1 MKATKTTG
9 QPSYLLKAKM
19 RIGFVFLFFCTLILQ
34 ANTLTAQARS
44 YFSNNAALFIQE
56 LTEQMNASKRDD
68 YKKLVADFGR
78 AWESEYIDAQRDVI
92 LKTANEMKNKRLVMY
107 PYFGNYLALL
117 QKLRALDVSAQRFYE
132 WHNIYSKVLT
142 LNQRSIDQFVASST
156 DFFGL
161 SALYASEALLW
172 EFYGAEYKFEFENG
186 QVKVNIPKLDLR
198 CKYYNDSIVIRSSS
212 GYWLPIEQRFVGS
225 GGSIDWQ
232 RAGFSEDSIYVD
244 LGDFSINLKQF
255 QFNADSVQLF
265 NQALGRFIPGSL
277 KDKCMANVSS
287 ENVSFPRF
295 MSYEG
300 ALSLDN
306 IFKNVSVRGK
316 YALNGNRYLA
326 VGDRKDPAE
335 VFIYKNDTTT
345 VKAYANQFAI
355 RASEIYAS
363 NAIIHVVLN
372 RDSIYHPGIAMRFTT
387 ADRKLLLFLESGT
400 INKIPFSNSYHELD
414 VYCEAVSWKIDEPF
428 IEFKM
433 QTGLSEAIA
442 VFTSK
447 DYFDQRE
454 YMAAQ
459 GYATYNPLYR
469 LYQYGRQTG
478 ENYFPAAGFAAF
490 MKLPLNSL
498 RQLLIDLAN
507 QGFIYYDRE
516 LEEIT
521 ILKKLYH
528 YNNASAGRIDYDI
541 IKFVSKTNQESNA
554 RLNIATR
561 ELQVN
566 GVNVIIMSDTHTVF
580 AVPTEQRI
588 LVTKNRGIEF
598 SGHVHSGTL
607 DFYGDGFTF
616 DYENFKI
623 QMQNVDS
630 LRFQVMTGQID
641 GRGQP
646 VLARIDNALENITG
660 VLHIDY
666 PGNKSGRKPIW
677 KYPFFES
684 KQESFVYYDKPEIQ
698 SGSYSRDKFF
708 FRVDP
713 FVLDSLDFAG
723 STSRLNLTGT
733 LVSGGIFPDLNEK
746 LRFQDDLSL
755 GFIAFTPEGGYPIY
769 GGKGRYLNNIT
780 LDRQGLH
787 GYGTLN
793 YLTSESKSNNFY
805 FRPEST
811 SAQLERYDIKKGT
824 YQATSYPKLHGEEV
838 GMLWKALTDSMLV
851 YRGVGPF
858 ETFDGLIL
866 FEGDLLYTP
875 EHLYAD
881 GIMRYGRD
889 RVSSRQ
895 FVFEAMKSSAEVQR
909 LQIASNN
916 SELLVLNTEDLEGE
930 IDFNV
935 RYGTFRNRLGQTK
948 VHLPYNEYR
957 ASLTDLEW
965 DLRKNKLIL
974 GSLKDLEA
982 PKTSFYS
989 ENPAQDRF
997 SFVAAL
1003 GAIDLNVFDLALQGI
1018 KELLT
1023 ADAVVVPDSG
1033 QAIIGKEAK
1042 MNTLRKAKLLFDN
1055 TSQDHFVY
1063 DATIDIFG
1071 AKKYEGEGKYD
1082 YADINKQKQAIYL
1095 NLIRPNVKGVTTA
1108 SGTVAVEDSF
1118 VLNPGFGFSG
1128 GVSVSSERKFLNF
1141 NGLVTLPEL
1150 ADTIRHAPFRYNSSF
1165 DPTRMHIELAEFK
1178 DDMNRRTFAGIMIN
1192 ISTSQ
1197 VYAALGGP
1205 KLATSDS
1212 ILIESSGI
1220 IKYDEQNRSYS
1231 VGPQDLILNE
1241 EGIGNVLV
1249 FNGNNEAVV
1258 GKGRIRL
1265 GFNKDPIVVRA
1276 GGEITHRYNQGTTDM
1291 LLAVL
1296 IDMLLPDEALKLFY
1310 NQLIDYSFNAA
1321 DVNNDQEY
1329 VRLAFNTML
1338 DAKEAA
1344 KVVSAMDAYGIIPN
1358 NTSTAYVFVIS
1369 NLDLSW
1375 DGDTRSFRSIETIG
1389 LANLN
1394 GESVNKRLNGIVE
1407 IQILPTGRTLN
1418 LLFEPS
1424 QELYFFFNYRSGRV
1438 YPVSS
1443 MMEFNQIVKKGLG
1456 KKKKK
1461 KDVQNKVLMGI
1472 TQNKDKLVRRHEN
1485 WLGE

>member
-1 MKATKTTG
+1 M
-9 QPSYLLKAKM
+9 
-19 RIGFVFLFFCTLILQ
+19 ILFFCAFIFQ
-34 ANTLTAQARS
+34 VTALSAQSRS
-44 YFSNNAALFIQE
+44 FFSNNYELFLQE

-78 AWESEYIDAQRDVI
+78 AWEGEYIDAQRDVI
-92 LKTANEMKNKRLVMY
+92 LRTANEMKNKRLVMY

-117 QKLRALDVSAQRFYE
+117 QKLRALDVSAQRFYD

-142 LNQRSIDQFVASST
+142 LNQRSIDQFVTAST
-156 DFFGL
+156 DFFGS
-161 SALYASEALLW
+161 SAIYASNALSW

-186 QVKVNIPKLDLR
+186 QVRVNIPALDLS
-198 CKYYNDSIVIRSSS
+198 CKYYNDSIVIRSTS
-212 GYWLPIEQRFVGS
+212 GYWLPIEQRFVGV
-225 GGSIDWQ
+225 GGRVDWQ
-232 RAGFSEDSIYVD
+232 RAGFPKDSVYAD
-244 LGDFSINLKQF
+244 LGSFSINLKQF
-255 QFNADSVQLF
+255 QFNADSVQLY
-265 NQALGRFIPGSL
+265 NQGLGRFITGSL
-277 KDKCMANVSS
+277 QDKCVANVSL
-287 ENVSFPRF
+287 ENVSYPRF

-335 VFIYKNDTTT
+335 VYIYKNDTTT
-345 VKAYANQFAI
+345 VKAFANQFAI
-355 RASEIYAS
+355 RKSEIYSA
-363 NAIIHVVLN
+363 NAIVHVVLN

-387 ADRKLLLFLESGT
+387 ADRKLLLFLEAGT
-400 INKIPFSNSYHELD
+400 INKIPFSNSYHQLD

-454 YMAAQ
+454 YLAAQ

-469 LYQYGRQTG
+469 LYQYGKQTG
-478 ENYFPAAGFAAF
+478 ENYFPAEGFAAF
-490 MKLPLNSL
+490 MKLPLSSL

-554 RLNIATR
+554 LLNISTR

-580 AVPTEQRI
+580 AVPSDRRI
-588 LVTKNRGIEF
+588 LVTKNRGIDF

-616 DYENFKI
+616 DYENFNIK
-623 QMQNVDS
+623 MQNVDS

-660 VLHIDY
+660 VLYIDY
-666 PGNKSGRKPIW
+666 PGNKSGRRPIW
-677 KYPFFES
+677 KYPYFES

-698 SGSYSRDKFF
+698 NGSYTRDKFF

-733 LVSGGIFPDLNEK
+733 LVSGGIFPDLNER

-755 GFIAFTPEGGYPIY
+755 GFIAFTPLEGYPIY

-811 SAQLERYDIKKGT
+811 SAQLETYDIKKGT

-838 GMLWKALTDSMLV
+838 GMLWKALNDSMLV
-851 YRGVGPF
+851 YRGASPF

-881 GIMRYGRD
+881 GTMLYGRD
-889 RVSSRQ
+889 KITSQ
-895 FVFEAMKSSAEVQR
+895 KFVFEAMKSSADAQR

-916 SELLVLNTEDLEGE
+916 SDLLVLNTEDLEGE

-948 VHLPYNEYR
+948 VQLPYNEYS
-957 ASLTDLEW
+957 ATLSDLEW
-965 DLRKNKLIL
+965 DLRKNKLVL
-974 GSLKDLEA
+974 GTLRDLEE
-982 PKTSFYS
+982 PKTTFYS
-989 ENPAQDRF
+989 QHPGQDRF

-1003 GAIDLNVFDLALQGI
+1003 GAIDLNVFDIELKGI
-1018 KELLT
+1018 KQLLT
-1023 ADAVVVPDSG
+1023 ADALVVPDSG
-1033 QAIIGKEAK
+1033 QAVIGKEAK
-1042 MNTLRKAKLLFDN
+1042 MYTLRNAELRFDQ

-1082 YADINKQKQAIYL
+1082 YVNISKQKQSIYL
-1095 NLIRPNVKGVTTA
+1095 NLIRPNIKGVTTA

-1118 VLNPGFGFSG
+1118 LLNPGFGFSG
-1128 GVSVSSERKFLNF
+1128 GVSVSSEKKLLNF
-1141 NGLVTLPEL
+1141 NGLVSLPAL
-1150 ADTIRHAPFRYNSSF
+1150 ADTIRQAPFRYNSSF
-1165 DPTRMHIELAEFK
+1165 DPTLMHIELTEFK
-1178 DDMNRRTFAGIMIN
+1178 DDMNRRTFTGIMIN
-1192 ISTSQ
+1192 ISSSQ

-1212 ILIESSGI
+1212 ILMESSGI
-1220 IKYDEQNRSYS
+1220 IAYDEQNQSYT
-1231 VGPQDLILNE
+1231 VGPQALVLDQQ
-1241 EGIGNVLV
+1241 GSGNVLV
-1249 FNGNNEAVV
+1249 FNGKTESVV
-1258 GKGRIRL
+1258 GKGQIRL
-1265 GFNKDPIVVRA
+1265 GFNKDPIVVKA
-1276 GGEITHRYNQGTTDM
+1276 GGEITHHYLRGTTDM
-1291 LLAVL
+1291 LASVL

-1310 NQLIDYSFNAA
+1310 NQLIDYAFNAA

-1329 VRLAFNTML
+1329 VRVAFNNML
-1338 DAKEAA
+1338 EPKEAER
-1344 KVVSAMDAYGIIPN
+1344 VLGAMDAYGTIPN
-1358 NTSTAYVFVIS
+1358 NSSMEYVFVIS

-1375 DGDTRSFRSIETIG
+1375 DGDSRSFRSKETIG

-1394 GESVNKRLNGIVE
+1394 GESVNKRLNGIFE

-1418 LLFEPS
+1418 MLFEPS

-1461 KDVQNKVLMGI
+1461 KDVENKVSMGI
-1472 TQNKDKLVRRHEN
+1472 TQNKDKLVRRYEN